1 MMIRITLITFWYL
14 MIYHNQYH
22 KMIVNNLIVFK
33 IIRKFKE
40 KDLKLI
46 KVAIRIG

>member
-14 MIYHNQYH
+14 MISHNQYH
-22 KMIVNNLIVFK
+22 KMIVSNLIVSK

-46 KVAIRIG
+46 KVVIRIG